1 VFWQSQFFPFPSINN
16 SRMKTLRLFLVF
28 LALSSVTLAAD
39 EPAASAAPTAPAPKY
54 FLMILRPVERLH
66 TEAAWTEADNA
77 AVYAHFKR
85 LQEAVAAGS
94 VILAGKTDEPLDKTL
109 GLVIFSAVDE
119 AEARAFMEGDPC
131 VAAGVMSGELRPY
144 GLALRAK

>member
-1 VFWQSQFFPFPSINN
+1 MKHIRVLLSIVA
-16 SRMKTLRLFLVF
+16 LFAGASL
-28 LALSSVTLAAD
+28 LAEDAAA
-39 EPAASAAPTAPAPKY
+39 PAAAPAPAPKY
-54 FLMILRPVERLH
+54 FLIILRPVERLH
-66 TEAAWTEADNA
+66 NEAAWTEADNA

-94 VILAGKTDEPLDKTL
+94 VILAGRTEEPLDKTL
-109 GLVIFSAVDE
+109 GLVIFSAADE

-131 VAAGVMSGELRPY
+131 VAAGVMTGELRPY